1 MIRPEVRVVQPQQE
15 DIRDAQ
21 IDSWEAEQ
29 LLRKYGYQCEQTPQQ
44 NNSQKGL
51 TFEEMIAH
59 EEARIRQETL
69 AAQQKT
75 NAPRP
80 ISFDGSGGYHSETR
94 YGSDEDSGYGF
105 KVQITSDM
113 PLPKY

>member
-15 DIRDAQ
+15 DVRDAQ

-29 LLRKYGYQCEQTPQQ
+29 LLRKYGYNTQSQPQPNPNQ
-44 NNSQKGL
+44 NL
-51 TFEEMIAH
+51 TFEEMIAQ
-59 EEARIRQETL
+59 EDTRMRQERIN
-69 AAQQKT
+69 AQQRA

-80 ISFDGSGGYHSETR
+80 ISFDGSNGYHTETR